1 MPITELNHYF
11 VRSRDIERS
20 RNFYCEALGFEVMPR
35 PDFPFPGYW
44 LGVGGKVQVH
54 MGPDGAPEATGHY
67 FGTSAASARD
77 NAGVVDHIAFQ
88 GTDAAGHG
96 PATREAR
103 AADEDAAHRRDF
115 AVPDLRVRPGRTD
128 DRTELPRSRRR
139 AHLGTVFAWRER
151 EPRVTRV
158 ARGDFAVK
166 LVPLAVEGQPEGSRI
181 GRMSIDKS
189 ITGDLVATTTG
200 QMLSAMTEVKGSAGY
215 VAIERVD
222 GVLDGR
228 KGTFVLQHTGTMN
241 RGAPSL
247 SVTVVPDSGTDELA
261 GLAGEFRII
270 IADGRHSYEFSYSLP
285 EP

>member
-1 MPITELNHYF
+1 M
-11 VRSRDIERS
+11 
-20 RNFYCEALGFEVMPR
+20 
-35 PDFPFPGYW
+35 
-44 LGVGGKVQVH
+44 
-54 MGPDGAPEATGHY
+54 
-67 FGTSAASARD
+67 
-77 NAGVVDHIAFQ
+77 
-88 GTDAAGHG
+88 
-96 PATREAR
+96 
-103 AADEDAAHRRDF
+103 
-115 AVPDLRVRPGRTD
+115 
-128 DRTELPRSRRR
+128 
-139 AHLGTVFAWRER
+139 
-151 EPRVTRV
+151 TRV

-228 KGTFVLQHTGTMN
+228 RGTFVLQHTGTMN